1 MGWALGIFV
10 VALALFQTRNLLGL
24 RGWRERACTM
34 SPGKRARD
42 VAISFIIPTVILLVV
57 FWQVSAFYG
66 DRFNLWTN
74 LAYFRLGLP
83 DIFILMLVGVIPDY
97 VQGLAKVRWTL
108 AGGPHRSGELPV
120 AGTVDNSAV
129 QVQHGPVQTG

>member
-1 MGWALGIFV
+1 
-10 VALALFQTRNLLGL
+10 
-24 RGWRERACTM
+24 
-34 SPGKRARD
+34 
-42 VAISFIIPTVILLVV
+42 VAISFIIPTVILIVV

-66 DRFNLWTN
+66 DRFNLRTN

-108 AGGPHRSGELPV
+108 AGGPQRSGELPV